1 MIGFLPTLRAELVRT
16 RGSSASVL
24 PLLGIVIAGIS
35 AAGVY
40 ITPQS
45 EERAV
50 LLWQTLY
57 VTGMA
62 AGILA
67 LLAGL
72 TTGRETAAR
81 EGGTQW
87 RPMNPRLVTVA
98 RFAVLAGLSAEFH
111 LLAFWAVIPP
121 VILAGAPLDVGGV
134 LTAGI
139 ACWVATLGLLAVTYV
154 ATERWGTVLVFLL
167 AWVWQAIGILAAEW
181 PSWVALPPTW
191 AVRAMLPLL
200 GAHQNGEPLSP
211 NDPLLHE
218 SPVLALCLSVG
229 LMLVVLMARLTLKVT
244 PRLESRTNSGPI
256 GYRSARDGALVA
268 INLTMRG
275 RPVIPLCLAAIVAST
290 VVAVVYPPSYLLGF
304 YTYALLPLGA
314 CVVAVLLW
322 QTLVPGWRLV
332 VLHGAN
338 LPRAVQA
345 WLLGCVTAVT
355 LVVVILTYMNTALH
369 GDSAEITTV
378 VRAGVLWLLLGAAGS
393 LGALWITVRYGMARA
408 LGAAAVL
415 VIVGATF
422 GGDVLADTWMWVLGP
437 TAWPLS
443 ADSPSRFVLA
453 GSIGIIAIL
462 AGWFASARAMRTAT
476 AREV

>member
-16 RGSSASVL
+16 RGSSAAVL

-45 EERAV
+45 QEQAA

-62 AGILA
+62 AGVLA
-67 LLAGL
+67 LFAGL
-72 TTGRETAAR
+72 TTGREAAAR

-87 RPMNPRLVTVA
+87 RPVNPRLVVVA
-98 RFAVLAGLSAEFH
+98 RFAVLAGLSAGFH
-111 LLAFWAVIPP
+111 VLAFWAVIPP
-121 VILAGAPLDVGGV
+121 ALLAGAPLNLGGV

-139 ACWVATLGLLAVTYV
+139 ACWIATLGPLGVAYV
-154 ATERWGTVLVFLL
+154 AAERWGTVPVFLL
-167 AWVWQAIGILAAEW
+167 AWVWQAIGVLAAEW
-181 PSWVALPPTW
+181 PSWIALPPTW

-211 NDPLLHE
+211 DDPLLHE
-218 SPVLALCLSVG
+218 SPALALCLSVG
-229 LMLVVLMARLTLKVT
+229 LMLVALTTRLTLKVP
-244 PRLESRTNSGPI
+244 PRLENRTVSGPI
-256 GYRSARDGALVA
+256 GYRSTRNGTLMA

-275 RPVIPLCLAAIVAST
+275 RPVIPLCLAA
-290 VVAVVYPPSYLLGF
+290 VVTSAGIAVVYPSSYLLGF
-304 YTYALLPLGA
+304 HTYALLPLGA

-322 QTLVPGWRLV
+322 QTLVPGWRLA
-332 VLHGAN
+332 VLHGTN
-338 LPRAVQA
+338 LPRAVQS

-355 LVVVILTYMNTALH
+355 LVVTILTCLNTALH
-369 GDSAEITTV
+369 GDTAEIPTV
-378 VRAGVLWLLLGAAGS
+378 VRTGVLWLLLGVAGS
-393 LGALWITVRYGMARA
+393 LGALWITVRYGMAWA
-408 LGAAAVL
+408 LGATAVL

-422 GGDVLADTWMWVLGP
+422 GGDVLADTWMWILGP

-443 ADSPSRFVLA
+443 ADSPSRFFLA
-453 GSIGIIAIL
+453 GSIGIIAAL
-462 AGWFASARAMRTAT
+462 AGWFASTRAMHTAT
-476 AREV
+476 SRDV